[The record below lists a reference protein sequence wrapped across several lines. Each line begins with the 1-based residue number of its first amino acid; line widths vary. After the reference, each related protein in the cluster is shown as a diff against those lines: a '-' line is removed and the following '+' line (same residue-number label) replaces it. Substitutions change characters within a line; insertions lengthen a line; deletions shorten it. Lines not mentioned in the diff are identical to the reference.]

1 MYHFLFPSKY
11 FRAYY
16 IVCKLEGIESDLI
29 INIQIQGMKLIS
41 FCLDII
47 YIYYSKSYF
56 KYLTHNHT
64 IFPEP
69 PKRATCSQ
77 AGKQGAPTTVQHVLK
92 LTCYFLFVNIEWV
105 TT

>member
-41 FCLDII
+41 FCLDIYI
-47 YIYYSKSYF
+47 YILF
-56 KYLTHNHT
+56 K
-64 IFPEP
+64 E
-69 PKRATCSQ
+69 
-77 AGKQGAPTTVQHVLK
+77 
-92 LTCYFLFVNIEWV
+92 LF
-105 TT
+105 